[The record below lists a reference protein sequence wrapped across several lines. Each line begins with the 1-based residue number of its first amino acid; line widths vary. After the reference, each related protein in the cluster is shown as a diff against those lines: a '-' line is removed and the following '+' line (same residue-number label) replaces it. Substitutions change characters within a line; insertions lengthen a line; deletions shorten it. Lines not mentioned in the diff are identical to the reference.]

1 MLGLWPLMCVCGCAC
16 VCVCVGAVIEG
27 AWQPPAVLV
36 DTLSPRLSSKFMGS
50 PAQRP
55 EMTVFV
61 RRGFWQLPFY
71 FADWQQFFTLSPSHV
86 STHIIFIC
94 ISRVPLTH
102 LHGHAYVYSYADVCI
117 ARESEYIY
125 LCVLESMTDLRPSRI
140 VLGKLPFFSN
150 FYD

>member
-1 MLGLWPLMCVCGCAC
+1 MTPYVRVWVCLCVC
-16 VCVCVGAVIEG
+16 
-27 AWQPPAVLV
+27 AWALW
-36 DTLSPRLSSKFMGS
+36 LRGRGSRPRCLLTRCHLDCHPNLWEAPHRG
-50 PAQRP
+50 QRWL
-55 EMTVFV
+55 FLV

-125 LCVLESMTDLRPSRI
+125 LRVLESMTDLRPSRI